1 MWTYRD
7 TLVVDSGADVTG
19 YEVEASDGSI
29 GKIDEVTYE
38 TGSSYIVVDTGPW
51 IFGKKVMLPAGVV
64 RDVDPDSETVFV
76 SRTKEQIK
84 NAPEFDPD
92 KYRDDP
98 YRSSLGGYYDR
109 GGAGYSDDVI

>member
-1 MWTYRD
+1 
-7 TLVVDSGADVTG
+7 
-19 YEVEASDGSI
+19 
-29 GKIDEVTYE
+29 
-38 TGSSYIVVDTGPW
+38 
-51 IFGKKVMLPAGVV
+51 
-64 RDVDPDSETVFV
+64 VDPDSETVFV

-92 KYRDDP
+92 RYRDDP